1 MVVHDCVW
9 RGGHVRLHGGSWL
22 CEVRGGRDHSFPLSH
37 DLDSNWRAGRF
48 G

>member
-22 CEVRGGRDHSFPLSH
+22 CVERGACETPWWFMAVCGE
-37 DLDSNWRAGRF
+37 G
-48 G
+48 GM